1 LGSTATPS
9 FWRAARSASSA
20 LADDALRAR
29 VARELAAA
37 CVEAGVAVV
46 SGLAQG
52 VDSARIKAPSTRAG
66 PRWRLGAGI
75 GSYLDDVRGRRR
87 RMAHAI
93 RESGALVSE
102 FPPEAP
108 PQKWTFAQRDSTIA
122 ALGELTVVVEAPLGS
137 GALITAEEARR
148 LRRPVY
154 AVPGPIGVAASAG
167 ANELI
172 AKGTAKALA
181 GAGCCSRC
189 SASPLERR

>member
-1 LGSTATPS
+1 
-9 FWRAARSASSA
+9 
-20 LADDALRAR
+20 
-29 VARELAAA
+29 
-37 CVEAGVAVV
+37 
-46 SGLAQG
+46 
-52 VDSARIKAPSTRAG
+52 
-66 PRWRLGAGI
+66 
-75 GSYLDDVRGRRR
+75 
-87 RMAHAI
+87 MAHAI

-122 ALGELTVVVEAPLGS
+122 AIGELTVVVEAPLGS

-172 AKGTAKALA
+172 AKGTAKALT